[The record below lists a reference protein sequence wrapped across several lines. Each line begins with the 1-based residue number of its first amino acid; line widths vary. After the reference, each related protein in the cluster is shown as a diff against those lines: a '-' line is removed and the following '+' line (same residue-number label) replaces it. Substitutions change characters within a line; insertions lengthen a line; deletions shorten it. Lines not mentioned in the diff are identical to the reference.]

1 VQSRNEKIIMGYAY
15 VLINCDLG
23 SEEDIISQ
31 LKTIEGVKEVQG
43 TFGAYDI
50 LAKVESEDVDKLRDT
65 ITWKIRKLDRIRSTL
80 TLMAIPGQG

>member
-1 VQSRNEKIIMGYAY
+1 MGYAY

-31 LKTIEGVKEVQG
+31 LKTIDGVKEVQG

-50 LAKVESEDVDKLRDT
+50 IAKVESEDVDKLRDT

-80 TLMAIPGQG
+80 TLMAIPGQGQA